1 MCTDQIQTLYHPLHL
16 YMHVLLGRL
25 KGLLGESTTLIP
37 KPNSLSHGLSHSHRT
52 GVADL
57 ARTTLLAVQSVWYRD
72 LLS

>member
-37 KPNSLSHGLSHSHRT
+37 KPNSLSHSHRT